1 MKLKSTLTAV
11 GVLALML
18 STAGLNP
25 AFADSGKAKPKA
37 NSHSTSN
44 GNSSSH
50 VKNQPTKAVK
60 SATTHGNGVLASELK
75 GLNAVKANPNALEH
89 ASPNSQVGRIA
100 TYRDAALAT
109 AGVATILADAQAD
122 LALLPVPDRTVGEI
136 NDDIAAT
143 DIAIAAVL
151 LLDPADPIN
160 IAALAALQAD
170 RTLLVGEV
178 ELTVAQNLA
187 IADAQAVV
195 DTAADNLDAAQ
206 GLEDDALLVASNGR
220 TLSDEAIAYIRAT
233 LGL

>member
-37 NSHSTSN
+37 NSHSTAH

-50 VKNQPTKAVK
+50 ATKAVK
-60 SATTHGNGVLASELK
+60 SANTHGNGALASELK

-100 TYRDAALAT
+100 TYREAALAT

-195 DTAADNLDAAQ
+195 DTAADNLEAAQ
-206 GLEDDALLVASNGR
+206 GLEDDALLIASNGR